1 MDSGGVGLSRRAKR
15 HNERQRGQFLR
26 RRYHA
31 PVHHGGGVS
40 KLKTKPTQVIVHRIE
55 FQQKEREMLEMISAA
70 YSVGA
75 VVKPI
80 TTLFTDEGFLI
91 FITLLLES
99 MGVTDW
105 MPDNLAATVGEWG
118 KEGWNQFWDAA
129 ADNISRPSDEQRE
142 QISQVQVEG
151 ARFWA
156 VVTAMLGGLK
166 ARVD

>member
-1 MDSGGVGLSRRAKR
+1 MDSGGVGVGRRATADNERKFRDLLSRR
-15 HNERQRGQFLR
+15 H
-26 RRYHA
+26 HA
-31 PVHHGGGVS
+31 PVNHGGGVS

-55 FQQKEREMLEMISAA
+55 FQQKERELLEMVSAA

-118 KEGWNQFWDAA
+118 KEGWAQFWDAA
-129 ADNISRPSDEQRE
+129 ADNLSRPSDEQRE

-156 VVTAMLGGLK
+156 VVTAMLSGIK
-166 ARVD
+166 ARVS